1 MAEPTAELI
10 KLAQRGDRDALE
22 QLVMSQQHYVFSLA
36 MTVFH
41 NADDAADLTQE
52 VFIRLYRAIGQYNGE
67 SRFTTWLYR
76 MVINLG
82 RDELRRRKRQV
93 QQILPSTD
101 QGDDE
106 RDLIGQV
113 PDTSIIND
121 PASVLAHKELG
132 QALRLVIDQL
142 EPQYRQAL
150 TLFYFE
156 DLKYQD
162 IADIMDIPLNT
173 VKSHIRRGKER
184 MADLISTQYP
194 HLA

>member
-1 MAEPTAELI
+1 
-10 KLAQRGDRDALE
+10 
-22 QLVMSQQHYVFSLA
+22 MSQQHYVFSLA

-93 QQILPSTD
+93 QQILPSTE

>member
-1 MAEPTAELI
+1 MAEPSSELI
-10 KLAQRGDRDALE
+10 LLAQRGDRDALE

-93 QQILPSTD
+93 LQINPVSEPGEED
-101 QGDDE
+101 

-113 PDTSIIND
+113 PDTSVTAD
-121 PASVLAHKELG
+121 PPSVLEHKELG
-132 QALRLVIDQL
+132 TALRLVIDQL
-142 EPQYRQAL
+142 EPHYRQVL

-162 IADIMDIPLNT
+162 IADIMGIPLNT

-184 MADLISTQYP
+184 MAELISVQYP
-194 HLA
+194 HLV

>member
-93 QQILPSTD
+93 QQILPATD
-101 QGDDE
+101 PGDDE

-113 PDTSIIND
+113 PDTSLSND
-121 PASVLAHKELG
+121 PASLLEHKELG

>member
-1 MAEPTAELI
+1 VAEPTAELI

-113 PDTSIIND
+113 PDTSS
-121 PASVLAHKELG
+121 ASVLEHKELG

>member
-1 MAEPTAELI
+1 VAEPTAELI

-173 VKSHIRRGKER
+173 VKSHIRRSLDRLRTRLEVDGVS
-184 MADLISTQYP
+184 A
-194 HLA
+194 

>member
-1 MAEPTAELI
+1 VAEPTAELI

-52 VFIRLYRAIGQYNGE
+52 VFIRLYR
-67 SRFTTWLYR
+67 FTTWLYR

-93 QQILPSTD
+93 QQILPATD
-101 QGDDE
+101 PGDDE

-113 PDTSIIND
+113 PDTSLSND
-121 PASVLAHKELG
+121 PASVLEHKELG

>member
-121 PASVLAHKELG
+121 PPSVLEHKELG

>member
-1 MAEPTAELI
+1 MAEPSSELI
-10 KLAQRGDRDALE
+10 QLAQRGDRDALE

-93 QQILPSTD
+93 QQIHPVTEP
-101 QGDDE
+101 GEEE

-113 PDTSIIND
+113 PDVSVTAD
-121 PASVLAHKELG
+121 PPSVLEHKELG
-132 QALRLVIDQL
+132 IALRLVIDQI
-142 EPQYRQAL
+142 EPHYRQAL

-162 IADIMDIPLNT
+162 IAEIMGIPLNT

-184 MADLISTQYP
+184 MAELISAQYP

>member
-1 MAEPTAELI
+1 V
-10 KLAQRGDRDALE
+10 LE
-22 QLVMSQQHYVFSLA
+22 
-36 MTVFH
+36 
-41 NADDAADLTQE
+41 
-52 VFIRLYRAIGQYNGE
+52 
-67 SRFTTWLYR
+67 
-76 MVINLG
+76 
-82 RDELRRRKRQV
+82 
-93 QQILPSTD
+93 
-101 QGDDE
+101 
-106 RDLIGQV
+106 
-113 PDTSIIND
+113 
-121 PASVLAHKELG
+121 HKELG

>member
-93 QQILPSTD
+93 QQILPSTE